1 MRVGRKSLTGIT
13 ITWEGSHVPHF
24 PPPACFQTLSSF
36 LQSVIS
42 ETELA
47 RFNRIIL
54 KRISPPPLLSTHLRN
69 KAMKIMDQCQYL
81 SNGMRTYPSPKA
93 KVTLICYQLTVNG

>member
-54 KRISPPPLLSTHLRN
+54 KRISPPPPPLHSPQKQSNEDYGSMSVSEQRH
-69 KAMKIMDQCQYL
+69 AYL
-81 SNGMRTYPSPKA
+81 PLP
-93 KVTLICYQLTVNG
+93 